1 MGKITILPETTKNP
15 VTLIGRRA
23 GVCWG
28 GDVEDEEKNYRRG
41 MDCIKSNHGRTLEYV
56 NVEMILDGYSARV
69 IREWY
74 THIGGAPTRLQSS
87 TRYINYQKGFDYI
100 TPPAIAK
107 DDDARKAYV
116 RAMDGILESLKELE
130 KIGIPREDSAMLL
143 PLGMA
148 TRIVDRRNLRN
159 LVDMS
164 RQRMCAR
171 AYWEYRE
178 LFSDWCRELKGYSG
192 EWEWVVEHLFMPK
205 CDAVGDCTEKKSCGR
220 ASRREEAE

>member
-1 MGKITILPETTKNP
+1 MGKIVVLPETTKEP
-15 VTLIGRRA
+15 VTLIGMRA

-28 GDVEDEEKNYRRG
+28 GDIEDMEKNYRRG
-41 MDCIKSNHGRTLEYV
+41 MDCITANHGRTLEYV
-56 NVEMILDGYSARV
+56 NVEMILEGYSARV

-87 TRYINYQKGFDYI
+87 TRYVDYQKGFDYI
-100 TPPAIAK
+100 IPPKVTGDAK
-107 DDDARKAYV
+107 AREIYTQ
-116 RAMDGILESLKELE
+116 AMENIHSALKELE
-130 KIGIPREDSAMLL
+130 AQGIPREDSAMLL

-148 TRIVDRRNLRN
+148 TRIVDRRNLRS

-178 LFSDWCRELKGYSG
+178 LFDDICRALSAYSK
-192 EWEWVVEHLFMPK
+192 EWEWVAGHLFMPK
-205 CDAVGDCTEKKSCGR
+205 CEELGFCPEKKSCGR
-220 ASRREEAE
+220 RPKRAE